1 MATIAEI
8 KVELGVQTLNFNTVK
23 TATGDST
30 SWLKDWNNDSR
41 IAVLIHRDTLN
52 AIKANSSVASLGVN
66 TQIKQGAQGEY
77 VAKTIVL
84 YKEAEETL

>member
-1 MATIAEI
+1 MATITEVKA
-8 KVELGVQTLNFNTVK
+8 ELGISTLNLNTVK
-23 TATGDST
+23 TAVGEST
-30 SWLKDWNNDSR
+30 SWLKHWDNTDR

-52 AIKANSSVASLGVN
+52 VIKANKGVASLGIN
-66 TQIKQGAQGEY
+66 TQLKQGAKGEY